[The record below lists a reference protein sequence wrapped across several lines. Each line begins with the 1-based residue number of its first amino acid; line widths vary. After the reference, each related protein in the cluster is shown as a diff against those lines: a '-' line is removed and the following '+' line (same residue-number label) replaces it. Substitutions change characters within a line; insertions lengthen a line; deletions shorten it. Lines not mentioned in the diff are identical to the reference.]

1 VRDPAHKELVTASP
15 QAVAQYM
22 LALDGIGVGLGKG
35 AGDCDC
41 ATIAIGGELLA
52 TGFPVR
58 IATTA
63 DPKAPAGNMF
73 GHVFPQALVPGLGW
87 VTVDPVLHPNRKAFA
102 IAPHSRI
109 AFWDLSGRLL
119 GYSGNVRGALGDP
132 FINGVNEMNYQG
144 MYGQGGLPETH
155 WKDLSG
161 FLGLEESN
169 SMPQAWESVGLANWG
184 YLSPTMGYI
193 SGDAFPMPPVEVV
206 PDSMGIARTPML
218 ELAPQDFKYMQVV
231 QHPYDGMMA
240 LGDDGTVF
248 QYDGSLGAGFFKRMF
263 RRIKKGVK
271 KIAKKI
277 RKGIRFVISKM
288 PGGKMLLKIAD
299 KIHKVAM
306 KFVRPLMKFVGKY
319 AAKLAPIAALIPGY
333 GPAIAAGLRVAGKVA
348 QVMTKFGV
356 KLAGK
361 KGKART
367 LVAKTPEAIKGMQ
380 KELAEA
386 AAKLKAKGGGAA
398 AQQEA

>member
-1 VRDPAHKELVTASP
+1 
-15 QAVAQYM
+15 M

-41 ATIAIGGELLA
+41 ATIAIGAELLA

-63 DPKAPAGNMF
+63 DPRAPAGNMF
-73 GHVFPQALVPGLGW
+73 GHVFPQAMVPGLGW
-87 VTVDPVLHPNRKAFA
+87 ITVDPVLHPHRKAFA

-119 GYSGNVRGALGDP
+119 GYSGNVQGSLGNP
-132 FINGVNEMNYQG
+132 FINGENNMNYG
-144 MYGQGGLPETH
+144 AYGQIGLPETQ
-155 WKDLSG
+155 WQDLSG
-161 FLGLEESN
+161 FLGLNES
-169 SMPQAWESVGLANWG
+169 SAEPQPWESVGLSGWG

-193 SGDAFPMPPVEVV
+193 SGDEIPNLPPVEVV

-218 ELAPQDFKYMQVV
+218 ELAPQDYNYMKVV

-240 LGDDGTVF
+240 LGDDGTVY
-248 QYDGSLGAGFFKRMF
+248 QYDGSLGAGFFKRLF

-348 QVMTKFGV
+348 NLMNKYGV

-380 KELAEA
+380 SELAV
-386 AAKLKAKGGGAA
+386 AAKKLKDSGGGATA
-398 AQQEA
+398 RPRG